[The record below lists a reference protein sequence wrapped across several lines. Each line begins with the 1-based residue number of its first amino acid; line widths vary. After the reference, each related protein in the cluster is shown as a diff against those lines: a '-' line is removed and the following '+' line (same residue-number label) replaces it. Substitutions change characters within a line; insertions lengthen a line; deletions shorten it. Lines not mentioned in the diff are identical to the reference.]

1 MTCPSVDGEA
11 AQPSTD
17 DSSTPPLPEFDVTS
31 LRSLF
36 NEAQSGRAVDLADR
50 CGRWDEQLAPEDPRR
65 WWVLVVWFV
74 TVQSDARAGDPLVLA
89 ERMLQEATRT
99 RSTSAETVAR
109 AARALTRAS
118 LGQPA
123 SAVADLGR
131 ATALLGALSTAARDD
146 ETPAELYVRTLAA
159 NLLGL
164 GLMRSGLYAEARNH
178 LRAMLAPEVL
188 ADADAMA
195 PAVARF
201 NIGWTHLSD
210 GLEASTSGDAQRA
223 KRCFTESA
231 RWFAQTLDEPVL
243 RAPGSWLR
251 TAASALGAA
260 AGDLADHPSAP
271 AALDAVLQRGDFLR
285 PDHAAICRLASA
297 RRRRLSGDPEQA
309 AIELARAEQS
319 LPAQHAHRSISFAVW
334 AESIL
339 LEQSATSSP
348 ARDDALVDTLE
359 VLVAQRRRDRQALD
373 ADYAQATERARL
385 LLNPADLTSISIDAL
400 TGVRDRRALPELE
413 QLVAQSNDDGS
424 AGCLA
429 FLDLDDLKQLNDRH
443 SHQLGD
449 EVLRLFGAELRH
461 ILRPGDLAVR
471 YGGDEFVVLLRSR
484 SLDGTHQLLDAMV
497 SRFAD
502 SSAALPGVDGPVT
515 FSRGISETG
524 TGTNLSELLLQADQ
538 DLLHSKHSRH
548 RAVFLAHAQAAQG
561 PPGQSASDDPEMS
574 S

>member
-1 MTCPSVDGEA
+1 MTCRSVDGKA
-11 AQPSTD
+11 AEPATD
-17 DSSTPPLPEFDVTS
+17 DSSTRALPEFDVTS

-36 NEAQSGRAVDLADR
+36 DAAQSGQALDLADQ
-50 CGRWDEQLAPEDPRR
+50 CGRWDLQLAPEDPRR
-65 WWVLVVWFV
+65 FWVLVVWFV
-74 TVQSDARAGDPLVLA
+74 TVQSDSRAGDPLVLA

-99 RSTSAETVAR
+99 GSTSAETVAR

-131 ATALLGALSTAARDD
+131 ATALLGALSTGARDD
-146 ETPAELYVRTLAA
+146 ETSWELYVRTLAA

-164 GLMRSGLYAEARNH
+164 GLMRSGLYAEARTH

-188 ADADAMA
+188 AEPDAMA

-210 GLEASTSGDAQRA
+210 GLEASTSGDPQRA
-223 KRCFTESA
+223 RRCFTESA
-231 RWFAQTLDEPVL
+231 RWFAQTLEEPVL
-243 RAPGSWLR
+243 RAAGSWLR
-251 TAASALGAA
+251 SAAAALGAA

-271 AALDAVLQRGDFLR
+271 AALDTVLQRGEFLR
-285 PDHAAICRLASA
+285 PDHGAICRLASA
-297 RRRRLSGDPEQA
+297 RRRRLSGDPERA
-309 AIELARAEQS
+309 AVELVRAQQS
-319 LPAQHAHRSISFAVW
+319 LPAQQVYRSISFAVL
-334 AESIL
+334 AESL
-339 LEQSATSSP
+339 RLEQATTPSS
-348 ARDDALVDTLE
+348 ARDDALADTLA
-359 VLVAQRRRDRQALD
+359 VLVTQRRRDRQALD

-385 LLNPADLTSISIDAL
+385 LLNPADLVSISVDAL

-413 QLVAQSNDDGS
+413 QLLAQSTDES

-443 SHQLGD
+443 SHQVGD
-449 EVLRLFGAELRH
+449 EVLRLFGAELRR

-484 SLDGTHQLLDAMV
+484 SLLRTHQLLDALAAH
-497 SRFAD
+497 FAD
-502 SSAALPGVDGPVT
+502 SSAAIRGVDVPVT
-515 FSRGISETG
+515 FSRGISQTG
-524 TGTNLSELLLQADQ
+524 TGTNLAELLLRADQ
-538 DLLHSKHSRH
+538 DLLHSKHSRP
-548 RAVFLAHAQAAQG
+548 RTVDLAHAQADQG
-561 PPGQSASDDPEMS
+561 PPGQSANDEPEMS